1 MASPYMMAEA
11 AAGSGEDDQE
21 VAADGLT
28 QRQRFLQ
35 HKAKVEREKSGQL
48 LEQNIGH
55 LDPGV
60 QEDAR
65 LDFQAGLIGT
75 DLALTQ
81 KGQFEVNLANYPVEE
96 DKEDLRDYFGR
107 GFVDRDLQLT
117 RRGELYTS
125 DLETVLDRASRDPS
139 RSEWIEWVEMGAWD
153 EHRERTGED
162 PFLKQVGGAVKSLV
176 TEVVP
181 EAVAYGSTGVMASTP
196 FIKAADWVGSLG
208 IPEGVPFLGAFTKM
222 HEARKDAKLSVTELQ
237 RATRKELAAGA
248 GAAARAGMEN
258 QVVLDKGRQLLQAK
272 AQAGVTGA
280 IAGLFDGGLGDA
292 DTAVLMALYDFEN
305 SKRILREASAD
316 EAAGALLSLAALGAS
331 EAERMEKA
339 EFGIQ
344 TSQAARA
351 GRSPEELAAIDKEAA
366 SYGMLGLAPSFPL
379 TPAASLTAK

>member
-35 HKAKVEREKSGQL
+35 HKAKVEQEKSSQL
-48 LEQNIGH
+48 LEQNIAH

-96 DKEDLRDYFGR
+96 DKEELRDYFGR

-222 HEARKDAKLSVTELQ
+222 HEARKEAKLSLTELQ

-344 TSQAARA
+344 TSQA
-351 GRSPEELAAIDKEAA
+351 L
-366 SYGMLGLAPSFPL
+366 
-379 TPAASLTAK
+379 SLIHI